1 VADVSSE
8 EERTAAYGLMTM
20 VGNLGFTVGPA
31 LAGLLGSTAWAEKL
45 PIVVTIVLSGLTAL
59 VIAVVL
65 PEPRERSTASKE
77 ESRSSDRVGRRAI
90 LANKNLVFLLSLYF
104 AMFIGFN
111 IFYTAFPIHAIRR
124 LGWSVGQLGI
134 YFAALSFAMMVV
146 EGPVLSRISKRYP
159 SARLI
164 TVGSLFL
171 GINFLLI
178 ASSRTIPTFFALVF
192 FAFGN
197 GMMWPSMLSL
207 LSRLAGDEIQGLV
220 QGLAGSLGSAA
231 SIVGLLLGGI
241 LYDQI
246 QNVSFLIS
254 ATIFGL
260 VVVASVRIATL
271 EASTKQEGS
280 TQQEASTKQ

>member
-1 VADVSSE
+1 
-8 EERTAAYGLMTM
+8 
-20 VGNLGFTVGPA
+20 
-31 LAGLLGSTAWAEKL
+31 
-45 PIVVTIVLSGLTAL
+45 
-59 VIAVVL
+59 
-65 PEPRERSTASKE
+65 
-77 ESRSSDRVGRRAI
+77 
-90 LANKNLVFLLSLYF
+90 
-104 AMFIGFN
+104 
-111 IFYTAFPIHAIRR
+111 
-124 LGWSVGQLGI
+124 
-134 YFAALSFAMMVV
+134 MMVV

-246 QNVSFLIS
+246 HNVSFLIS